1 VDGGLVGF
9 RGHLKELSVRFNS
22 VSIAGLVILA
32 AVVVLLFA
40 TVMPRAEAVSS
51 YPPIA
56 GPMIKFVV
64 SNPPVPVPDTPFI
77 SADGQTIKLSDF
89 KGRLVL
95 VNFWA
100 TWCVPCIR
108 ELPSIDNL
116 RRAVSDPRLEII
128 LVSIDRGEAKVHR
141 PFLAQLGIT
150 ALTSASDSRAS
161 LLRTLKGPG
170 IPFTLLISPQSQVL
184 GRLIGDAEWDSP
196 EALALIQYYLD
207 AG

>member
-1 VDGGLVGF
+1 MDVGLVGF

-22 VSIAGLVILA
+22 VSIAGLPILA
-32 AVVVLLFA
+32 AVIVLFFD
-40 TVMPRAEAVSS
+40 TVTPRAEAASS

-56 GPMIKFVV
+56 GTMIKFVA
-64 SNPPVPVPDTPFI
+64 SDPPVPVPDTPFI

-100 TWCVPCIR
+100 TWCGPCIR

-128 LVSIDRGEAKVHR
+128 LVSIDRGRAKVHR

-150 ALTSASDSRAS
+150 ALTSASDPRAS
-161 LLRTLKGPG
+161 LLRALKGPG
-170 IPFTLLISPQSQVL
+170 IPITLLISPQSQIL
-184 GRLIGDAEWDSP
+184 GRLIGDAEWDTP